1 MTQKWK
7 EGQEGRG
14 EGWRGYKN
22 KVPSVSVVKTWPA
35 NDMAW
40 TSGCHLQ
47 RMKLP
52 LHGKQQRQQLRGK
65 NKNKNNKTQP
75 NFASLHFA
83 IWYSNWPR
91 RHSGM
96 SDNKGL
102 DEKVSSSQIPEGNVS
117 WPAQK
122 KKKRKKTYSLKS
134 RPSIFNRCI
143 WIVCFMPGGSLCFT
157 AQDGLL
163 SSSKWRGRGR

>member
-122 KKKRKKTYSLKS
+122 KKKKEKNLFPQEQAINIQQVHLNSLLHARRIPMLHS
-134 RPSIFNRCI
+134 TRWVALQLQMER
-143 WIVCFMPGGSLCFT
+143 
-157 AQDGLL
+157 
-163 SSSKWRGRGR
+163 